1 MGEGLTEVFV
11 KPGAKHFPGAE
22 NILKKAG
29 QKATPRKA
37 RTMTFDV
44 ESAIKRG
51 KEEEAKRK
59 EEKAAREAERQQGTS
74 KENTQEKA
82 PKRNDLNIDK

>member
-1 MGEGLTEVFV
+1 
-11 KPGAKHFPGAE
+11 
-22 NILKKAG
+22 
-29 QKATPRKA
+29 
-37 RTMTFDV
+37 MTFDV

-51 KEEEAKRK
+51 KEEETKRK

-74 KENTQEKA
+74 KGNTQEKA